1 MYNIHEITD
10 KSMKWVNDYL
20 PSLLAAGA
28 AGSISA
34 LMRIYDGKSVV
45 KTVTGALSCGIL
57 TLAIA
62 GSLELFGL
70 PANAVTFV
78 GATIGFVGA
87 EKVRDKALT
96 IFNRRSPGSEIRKSS
111 GK

>member
-1 MYNIHEITD
+1 MNLFGQT
-10 KSMKWVNDYL
+10 MKWIEDYL
-20 PSLLAAGA
+20 PSLYAACA

-34 LMRIYDGKSVV
+34 LMSIYDGKSVV

-70 PANAVTFV
+70 PGNSVTFI
-78 GATIGFVGA
+78 GASIGFVGA
-87 EKVRDKALT
+87 ERVRDKILKLLD
-96 IFNRRSPGSEIRKSS
+96 RRTGGESNADQRKGPGAN
-111 GK
+111 

>member
-1 MYNIHEITD
+1 MQSINELFEHT
-10 KSMKWVNDYL
+10 MKWIEDFL
-20 PSLLAAGA
+20 PSLYAAAA

-34 LMRIYDGKSVV
+34 LMSIYDGKSVV

-70 PANAVTFV
+70 PGNSVTFV

-87 EKVRDKALT
+87 EKLRDKVLAL
-96 IFNRRSPGSEIRKSS
+96 FNRRTDGRRGPG
-111 GK
+111 G